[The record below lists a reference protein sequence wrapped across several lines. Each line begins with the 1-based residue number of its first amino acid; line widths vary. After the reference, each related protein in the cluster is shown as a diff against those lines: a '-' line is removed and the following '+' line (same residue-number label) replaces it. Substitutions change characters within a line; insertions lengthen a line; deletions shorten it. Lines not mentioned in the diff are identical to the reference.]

1 MTLKLGFIVNPIAG
15 LGGKKAWKGTDAIVE
30 AWNYFEHGEK
40 YSFMRVKTALESI
53 PKSVPIILFYCG
65 NPMGE
70 EIVSQF
76 SFESIKIYHPIGD
89 RTTAEDTKKVC
100 KLFLEE
106 KVDLIL
112 FVGGDGTARDVASVI
127 KDQVPVL
134 GIPSGVKMYSGC
146 FLNKPQDL
154 GDILEEM
161 CSGDISFAPEDV
173 MDVNEALFRENRVEA
188 SLFGHLL
195 VPQKLGLIQGGK
207 VSSSFTSIETYES
220 ISLELTEVFKI
231 MEGTAVLGTGSTVY
245 QILKSIGVEKTL
257 LGVDILENGKITE
270 RDTDEETLFRT
281 VQGKDVKMVL
291 TPIGGQGF
299 ILGRGNQQISARVLN
314 SVKSLKLIIVS
325 TEEKLQTINH
335 LKLDLNEPVEIED
348 MKNGFIKVLT
358 EYHQYKLTKIN
369 F

>member
-1 MTLKLGFIVNPIAG
+1 
-15 LGGKKAWKGTDAIVE
+15 
-30 AWNYFEHGEK
+30 
-40 YSFMRVKTALESI
+40 
-53 PKSVPIILFYCG
+53 
-65 NPMGE
+65 
-70 EIVSQF
+70 
-76 SFESIKIYHPIGD
+76 
-89 RTTAEDTKKVC
+89 
-100 KLFLEE
+100 
-106 KVDLIL
+106 
-112 FVGGDGTARDVASVI
+112 
-127 KDQVPVL
+127 
-134 GIPSGVKMYSGC
+134 
-146 FLNKPQDL
+146 
-154 GDILEEM
+154 
-161 CSGDISFAPEDV
+161 
-173 MDVNEALFRENRVEA
+173 
-188 SLFGHLL
+188 
-195 VPQKLGLIQGGK
+195 
-207 VSSSFTSIETYES
+207 
-220 ISLELTEVFKI
+220 